1 MSEIAPTDAAVPA
14 TTMRNPPGAISAK
27 VRGEFLTELPQ
38 DLYIPPDA
46 LEVFF
51 ETFEGPLDLLLYL
64 IRKANIDILDIP
76 MARLT
81 EQYMEYVEAMRT
93 RNLELA
99 AEYLVMAAM
108 LMEIKSR
115 MLLPHPSGPGEEER
129 DPRAELVQRLIE
141 YEKMKL
147 AGQKLDAL
155 PQLGRDFLPV
165 QVWIEQALA
174 RQLPQVN
181 VVDLQ
186 EAWRTLL
193 IRAKMTQHHR
203 VSREEL
209 SVREYMSLI
218 LRRLRGGGFVEFG
231 ELFEVTRGVPVL
243 IVNFLA
249 VLELVRENLLEVTQS
264 EPYAPIYVKLAHA
277 QSE

>member
-1 MSEIAPTDAAVPA
+1 MREVIESGMVAPSMPGAVPA
-14 TTMRNPPGAISAK
+14 VALFAK
-27 VRGEFLTELPQ
+27 VRGEPFTELPQ

-81 EQYMEYVEAMRT
+81 EQYMEYVEVMRT
-93 RNLELA
+93 KNLELA

-115 MLLPHPSGPGEEER
+115 LLLPQPTAIGEDEH
-129 DPRAELVQRLIE
+129 DPRAELVRRLIE

-147 AGQKLDAL
+147 AGQRLDAM

-165 QVWIEQALA
+165 EVWIEQSLA
-174 RQLPQVN
+174 RRLPGVN
-181 VVDLQ
+181 VADLQ
-186 EAWRTLL
+186 EAWRALL
-193 IRAKMTQHHR
+193 LRAKMTQHHR

-209 SVREYMSLI
+209 SVREHMSLI
-218 LRRLRGGGFVEFG
+218 LRRLRGGGFAEFG
-231 ELFEVTRGVPVL
+231 ELFEVARGVAVL

-277 QSE
+277 QPE

>member
-1 MSEIAPTDAAVPA
+1 MTEPYEPGAAVPVP
-14 TTMRNPPGAISAK
+14 TMSPPAEAFVAK
-27 VRGEFLTELPQ
+27 VRGELLTELPR

-51 ETFEGPLDLLLYL
+51 ETFQGPLDLLLYL

-81 EQYMEYVEAMRT
+81 EQYMQYVEAMRT
-93 RNLELA
+93 KNLELA

-115 MLLPHPSGPGEEER
+115 MLLPHSTVPDEEGG
-129 DPRAELVQRLIE
+129 DPRAELVRRLIE
-141 YEKMKL
+141 YEKMKV

-155 PQLGRDFLPV
+155 PQSGRDFV
-165 QVWIEQALA
+165 TVEVWVEQTLA
-174 RQLPQVN
+174 QRLPQVN

-186 EAWRTLL
+186 EAWRALL
-193 IRAKMTQHHR
+193 VRAKMSQHHR

-209 SVREYMSLI
+209 SVREHMSLI
-218 LRRLRGGGFVEFG
+218 LRRLRSGGFAEFG
-231 ELFEVTRGVPVL
+231 DLFDAARGVPVL

-264 EPYAPIYVKLAHA
+264 EPFAPIYVKLTYA